1 MRNKLK
7 ELSKYK
13 RIIYGKKEKN
23 FLHLGHSIST
33 KD

>member
-7 ELSKYK
+7 KLSKYK
-13 RIIYGKKEKN
+13 RIIYGKKEE

>member
-13 RIIYGKKEKN
+13 RIIYGKKRKE
-23 FLHLGHSIST
+23 FVHLGHSIST